1 MKEYG
6 SSKLLKTIIQQEE
19 VITNVEPPKK
29 FKVNESY
36 KPSVIINKPFQEEDK
51 KKKTLDDIIPAY
63 PQDPPNTIPS
73 TKQSKKEQ
81 QYQQAQPA
89 QESPVDDLQNIN
101 IIPCEEYSHMRPVI
115 LGEIQEEIQKSQKSF
130 LQALRDGHCII
141 QLPNKL
147 PFHDIGKTQKYVEEV
162 KGDQVQKQL
171 KDYYDEC
178 YDSSGIQLQKQFT
191 NLSNKAD
198 VGIHIGKI
206 QIAKDGTAIWKAG
219 REEFEIVQGITQ
231 ELDQKCLIINKEDG
245 KCGFINVGD
254 KFVITPNY

>member
-6 SSKLLKTIIQQEE
+6 SSKLLKTIIQQE
-19 VITNVEPPKK
+19 VITNAEPPKK
-29 FKVNESY
+29 FKVNDQY
-36 KPSVIINKPFQEEDK
+36 KPSENIIISQYAQEDHK
-51 KKKTLDDIIPAY
+51 KEKKTLDDIIPID
-63 PQDPPNTIPS
+63 PQIPVVE
-73 TKQSKKEQ
+73 TKKHTEKPVKKHEQ
-81 QYQQAQPA
+81 T
-89 QESPVDDLQNIN
+89 QESLVDDLQNIN
-101 IIPCEEYSHMRPVI
+101 IVACEEYSHLRPVI
-115 LGEIQEEIQKSQKSF
+115 LGEIEEENIKQKKSF

-162 KGDQVQKQL
+162 KGDQAQKQL

-206 QIAKDGTAIWKAG
+206 SIAADGSAIWKAG

-231 ELDQKCLIINKEDG
+231 DLDQKCLIINKEDG
-245 KCGFINVGD
+245 KCGFIKVGE

>member
-6 SSKLLKTIIQQEE
+6 SSKLLKTIIQQE

-29 FKVNESY
+29 FKVNDQY
-36 KPSVIINKPFQEEDK
+36 KPAENIAQYSQEEPRK
-51 KKKTLDDIIPAY
+51 EKITLDDIIPID
-63 PQDPPNTIPS
+63 PQIPVAEAERR
-73 TKQSKKEQ
+73 TVVPVKKQQ
-81 QYQQAQPA
+81 QT
-89 QESPVDDLQNIN
+89 QEGPVDDLQNIN
-101 IIPCEEYSHMRPVI
+101 IVACEEYSHMRPVI
-115 LGEIQEEIQKSQKSF
+115 LGEIEEETLKQKKSF

-191 NLSNKAD
+191 NLSNKVD

-206 QIAKDGTAIWKAG
+206 SIAADGSAIWKAG

-231 ELDQKCLIINKEDG
+231 DLDQKCLVINKEDG
-245 KCGFINVGD
+245 KCGFVNVGD